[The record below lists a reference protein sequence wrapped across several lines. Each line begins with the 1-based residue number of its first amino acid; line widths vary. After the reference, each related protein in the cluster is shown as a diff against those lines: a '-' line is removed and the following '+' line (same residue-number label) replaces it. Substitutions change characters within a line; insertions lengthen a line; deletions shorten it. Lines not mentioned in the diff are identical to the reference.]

1 MKTEL
6 KKKQEK
12 SIVNYSLSILN
23 CVLLAAVILVSC
35 PGCCKKDDPAPTPT
49 LSVSSNSLTFISIG
63 GTETFDITASNTN
76 WTVTSDKSW
85 ITVSPASGNANAQ
98 ITVTVEES
106 AAKTARK
113 ATITV
118 TGTGDVNTQ
127 TIEII
132 QQGGLF
138 SFTPVTGILG
148 GPPATG
154 VRGTQLTL
162 TGSALPVGATNRA
175 ITWSVKNNG
184 GITASISGGN
194 TLNSN
199 AGAPKAT
206 VVVTATIVNG
216 LGTGSNFVQDYS
228 IELAA
233 SKAKGN

>member
-6 KKKQEK
+6 KKKQER

-23 CVLLAAVILVSC
+23 CLLLAAVILVSC
-35 PGCCKKDDPAPTPT
+35 PGCSKEDDPAQTPA
-49 LSVSSNSLTFISIG
+49 LSVSPNSLTFTSIG

-76 WTVTSDKSW
+76 WTVTSDREW
-85 ITVSPASGNANAQ
+85 VTVSPASGNANAL
-98 ITVTVEES
+98 ITLTVEES

-113 ATITV
+113 AAITV
-118 TGTGDVNTQ
+118 TGTGDVTTQ

-132 QQGGLF
+132 QQGGL
-138 SFTPVTGILG
+138 SAFTPVTGILG

-154 VRGTQLTL
+154 VRGAPLTL
-162 TGSALPVGATNRA
+162 TGSALPAGATNRA

-199 AGAPKAT
+199 AGTPKTT

-233 SKAKGN
+233 SKAKGK